1 MTSLAVVCSWV
12 ARSSRALLMSE
23 GSLTAVNPAG
33 SSPSEGRPTRRR
45 SRDGSSPASALSSA
59 CRQNSSVIGWPFEAL
74 GGSVMEGGFCI
85 SGIWVWRGTRSPRLD
100 RPQQS
105 APPTWHQSGP
115 VRDRA
120 LRGRLGRRKATRTYV
135 IAWRTSSGLQ
145 PCLRA
150 ESRTSTPVLNNE
162 TFGRGV
168 AVKSIGLA
176 ASLAAGGRPWQVER
190 PDKGSS
196 TRTSGGGEGARTLV
210 PPDCQVAQ
218 YRRSSCRIVPRRR
231 VLARR
236 GRL

>member
-1 MTSLAVVCSWV
+1 MISLAVVLSWV
-12 ARSSRALLMSE
+12 ARSSRALRMSE
-23 GSLTAVNPAG
+23 GSRTAVNPAG

-45 SRDGSSPASALSSA
+45 SRDGSSPASALPSA
-59 CRQNSSVIGWPFEAL
+59 CRQNSSDIGWPFEAL
-74 GGSVMEGGFCI
+74 RGSVMEGGFCI
-85 SGIWVWRGTRSPRLD
+85 SGIWAWRGTRSPRLD

-190 PDKGSS
+190 PEAG
-196 TRTSGGGEGARTLV
+196 
-210 PPDCQVAQ
+210 
-218 YRRSSCRIVPRRR
+218 
-231 VLARR
+231 
-236 GRL
+236 